1 MRSNWIAHNTHAVLD
16 CFWIKEKPCRRSC
29 GGSRNVVKKKIGLQ
43 LLIGATMEGFDA
55 AETEIG
61 AEMGLES
68 RRLEAE
74 ACELELAMPSVLRLS
89 PILKV
94 NHPSFQS

>member
-1 MRSNWIAHNTHAVLD
+1 
-16 CFWIKEKPCRRSC
+16 
-29 GGSRNVVKKKIGLQ
+29 
-43 LLIGATMEGFDA
+43 MEGFDA